1 MLKFI
6 TIRQRIHTVTKRFLL
21 ASTILSLL
29 VFGTI
34 APIWATVDFN
44 AYLPIEGTPITPEFK
59 FTKNVAIDY
68 SSGGK
73 LKDALMGKNMTIS
86 FSDTSDNNTSIKS
99 FMEAINTELAI
110 DRKTTATI
118 SNLKVEY
125 QVQIN
130 GDDKGATFDY
140 LIKLIPTVNGYTLNK
155 GGGDVPTV
163 LDISWIGFIM
173 KSPVIISTQQYGNLD
188 INSPI
193 GVIQNQLPDVYN
205 ILKGTA
211 AESPL
216 SVNLLDASAL
226 VGYPIDKWNAL
237 FDPAY
242 TLSETAGY
250 GYSGQ
255 KVAVTAFAYG
265 QSDLYQGQLKAQNI
279 DVDFTVDSKYH
290 LTIVERASSGTIDA
304 AGHANGYMVQGT
316 PAISTLPQVGSSS
329 SVQTAQGLSTSTIYA
344 MAGFAVVIAVGVFWF
359 SNQKMKAAMKR
370 GVDTSPAPTFKY
382 EERKHWADRFD
393 EEKKE

>member
-1 MLKFI
+1 
-6 TIRQRIHTVTKRFLL
+6 VTKRFLL
-21 ASTILSLL
+21 ASAILSLL
-29 VFGTI
+29 VLGTV

-59 FTKNVAIDY
+59 FTKNIAIEY
-68 SSGGK
+68 PNGGK

-86 FSDTSDNNTSIKS
+86 FSDTSANNTSIKS
-99 FMEAINTELAI
+99 FMEAINTEFAV

-125 QVQIN
+125 QVQVN
-130 GDDKGATFDY
+130 GDDKRATLDY
-140 LIKLIPTVNGYTLNK
+140 LIKLIPTVNGYVLNK

-163 LDISWIGFIM
+163 LDISWMGFVM
-173 KSPVIISTQQYGNLD
+173 KNPITITTQQYGDLE
-188 INSPI
+188 INSPL
-193 GVIQNQLPDVYN
+193 GVIQKQLPDVYN
-205 ILKGTA
+205 VLKGTP
-211 AESPL
+211 AENSL
-216 SVNLLDASAL
+216 SVNLIDASPL
-226 VGYPIDKWNAL
+226 VGYPIDKWNSI

-250 GYSGQ
+250 GYAGQ
-255 KVAVTAFAYG
+255 KVAVTGFAYG
-265 QSDLYQGQLKAQNI
+265 QSDLYQGSLKAVNTET
-279 DVDFTVDSKYH
+279 DFTADSKYH

-316 PAISTLPQVGSSS
+316 PAISTLAGVSGSA
-329 SVQTAQGLSTSTIYA
+329 SVQTAQGLSTTTIYA
-344 MAGFAVVIAVGVFWF
+344 MAGFAVVIAGGVFWW
-359 SNQKMKAAMKR
+359 SNRKMKESMKR

-382 EERKHWADRFD
+382 EERKHWADKFD